1 MKNQLNSDRY
11 VLFCFELSL
20 LNKVRLG
27 SAHLYSAPQPL
38 TKLMRMVHIL
48 VSW

>member
-1 MKNQLNSDRY
+1 MEHVLVKTVDLQL
-11 VLFCFELSL
+11 V
-20 LNKVRLG
+20 G
-27 SAHLYSAPQPL
+27 ITHLYSAPQPL